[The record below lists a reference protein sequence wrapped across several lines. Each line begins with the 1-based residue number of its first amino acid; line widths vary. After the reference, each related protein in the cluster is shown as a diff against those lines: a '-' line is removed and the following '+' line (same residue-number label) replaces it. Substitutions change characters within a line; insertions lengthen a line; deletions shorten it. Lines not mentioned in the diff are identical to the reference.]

1 VLPGKIKTVSDEK
14 NKFFKD
20 EVKKLRRATV
30 SQDLQNFIYFGDQ
43 EFKGL
48 KTWTDFGEDKENSW
62 VYKLESQGQ
71 SLLMGIESG
80 KSVADELFGM
90 KGSKTSKQLEQ
101 LNKHVE
107 IVFDSSITHI
117 EKEIEKNL
125 KNISV
130 DMSTKIY
137 KVMTDELN
145 FVIRQSQQDLSSL
158 LINTPNTEDNYSEK
172 VRLFKDYL
180 NKLQIPL
187 KNANTKQVTL
197 DKKISD
203 LTDLKDSLD
212 LAYAVQ
218 DEYFGDIL
226 HLYEKLGD
234 IDPNHWID
242 LIDKNLDKHVMN
254 IIVKSFDSI
263 TNCFKDGAT
272 DQIESLDF
280 SFSIINEK
288 PLEDVEFHEG
298 EAAYA
303 AEAEPGTAKEKKL
316 ELTAKTIDDMVKEI
330 EYHFE
335 KTINDK
341 VLPA

>member
-187 KNANTKQVTL
+187 KNANAKQETL

-234 IDPNHWID
+234 IDPNYWID
-242 LIDKNLDKHVMN
+242 LMDKNLDKHVMN

-303 AEAEPGTAKEKKL
+303 ANAEPGTAKEKKL

-335 KTINDK
+335 KNINDK